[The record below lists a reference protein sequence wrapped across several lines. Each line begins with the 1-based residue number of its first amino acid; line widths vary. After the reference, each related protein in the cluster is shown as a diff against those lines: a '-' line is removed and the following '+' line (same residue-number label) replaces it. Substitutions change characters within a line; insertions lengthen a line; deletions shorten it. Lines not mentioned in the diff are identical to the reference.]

1 MKRQTLQE
9 QCLTELLRLDEA
21 NRTSLIAQSRN
32 AGAYKNQER
41 GKNRFD
47 RKRYSKIANAVKS
60 YNEINMNSLFKQDIL
75 QVNIPVIGE
84 NDEYTVTI
92 KLEGIVG
99 EIHKNIKNNNNKL
112 EYRTIIQAL
121 TKIFNT
127 SDVYIKCTCL
137 TGDTKI
143 KLLNGTSDTI
153 ENLTKRYNSGEK
165 LYVYAVDEK
174 GDFKPGEVSKVWQT
188 GTTNKLVKV
197 TLDNG
202 EVIKTTQDHLYMLRD
217 GSYASADALEVGQ
230 SLMPLYTST
239 TKNGYETV
247 KFNSTGK
254 YHSTYKV
261 VGEHYYAD
269 KITEKATQA
278 KQDKI
283 EGKDKMRYDVAIHH
297 KDFDKANNYPENLK
311 IMTGYEHWLYHAK
324 TIERLWADPEFRKAT
339 SKRSSEWMTGLNQN
353 PTEAMRKARRS
364 QKNIEQITAHNYDP
378 KWLEKHTAAMSDFM
392 KEYWKN
398 LSSHERKRRSLLQS
412 DITKAAWER
421 GCFNTAKRKEADL
434 KHKTALHTTEM
445 ERLAAEGVRRY
456 WANLEGKE
464 REAVIAQRKANL
476 ANGAG
481 WNRGKHLTEEDRKN
495 KRIAA
500 LNRTQEEKQAHA
512 LKIRN
517 TKMLRVF
524 NKIIE
529 EHKELTAENYE
540 YYRVHFFPKS
550 PRLAKHFTD
559 IEEAVSY
566 FKLNHKIVKIEEINL
581 DESIPVY
588 DITVK
593 NFHNF
598 AVDAGVI
605 LHNCDDF
612 KYRFAHWNILKNVS
626 VDDSSQDP
634 GPGKGIAN
642 PNDDKGRGCKHML
655 LVLANGDWMM
665 KVASV
670 INNYCH
676 FLSEKRPDAFLK
688 LVFPK
693 LYGVP
698 ADEAEQNGIVEDNED
713 LETGKDLIDIINE
726 YGRNRGKFKKGSNKN
741 PVTGTGGKA
750 KKEVEEPNE
759 NTNKEKPKEEE
770 TAEEEADE

>member
-75 QVNIPVIGE
+75 QANIPVIGE

-92 KLEGIVG
+92 KLEGVVG

-127 SDVYIKCTCL
+127 SDVYIKCTC
-137 TGDTKI
+137 
-143 KLLNGTSDTI
+143 
-153 ENLTKRYNSGEK
+153 
-165 LYVYAVDEK
+165 
-174 GDFKPGEVSKVWQT
+174 P
-188 GTTNKLVKV
+188 
-197 TLDNG
+197 
-202 EVIKTTQDHLYMLRD
+202 
-217 GSYASADALEVGQ
+217 DA
-230 SLMPLYTST
+230 
-239 TKNGYETV
+239 
-247 KFNSTGK
+247 
-254 YHSTYKV
+254 
-261 VGEHYYAD
+261 
-269 KITEKATQA
+269 
-278 KQDKI
+278 
-283 EGKDKMRYDVAIHH
+283 
-297 KDFDKANNYPENLK
+297 
-311 IMTGYEHWLYHAK
+311 
-324 TIERLWADPEFRKAT
+324 
-339 SKRSSEWMTGLNQN
+339 
-353 PTEAMRKARRS
+353 
-364 QKNIEQITAHNYDP
+364 
-378 KWLEKHTAAMSDFM
+378 
-392 KEYWKN
+392 
-398 LSSHERKRRSLLQS
+398 
-412 DITKAAWER
+412 
-421 GCFNTAKRKEADL
+421 
-434 KHKTALHTTEM
+434 
-445 ERLAAEGVRRY
+445 
-456 WANLEGKE
+456 
-464 REAVIAQRKANL
+464 
-476 ANGAG
+476 
-481 WNRGKHLTEEDRKN
+481 
-495 KRIAA
+495 
-500 LNRTQEEKQAHA
+500 
-512 LKIRN
+512 
-517 TKMLRVF
+517 
-524 NKIIE
+524 
-529 EHKELTAENYE
+529 
-540 YYRVHFFPKS
+540 
-550 PRLAKHFTD
+550 
-559 IEEAVSY
+559 
-566 FKLNHKIVKIEEINL
+566 
-581 DESIPVY
+581 
-588 DITVK
+588 
-593 NFHNF
+593 
-598 AVDAGVI
+598 
-605 LHNCDDF
+605 